1 MKRVIIINVREI
13 GTTIK
18 NKTKLIQ
25 QGHYVVEN
33 DQLYKDPEWKS

>member
-18 NKTKLIQ
+18 NKKLIQ

>member
-18 NKTKLIQ
+18 KKKKLIQ

>member
-1 MKRVIIINVREI
+1 MKRLIIINDREI

-18 NKTKLIQ
+18 KLIQ

-33 DQLYKDPEWKS
+33 DKLYKDPEWKS

>member
-1 MKRVIIINVREI
+1 MKRLIITNVREI

-18 NKTKLIQ
+18 KNLIQ

-33 DQLYKDPEWKS
+33 DKLYKDPEWKS

>member
-1 MKRVIIINVREI
+1 MKRLIIINDREI

-18 NKTKLIQ
+18 KKLIQ

-33 DQLYKDPEWKS
+33 NKSYKDPEWKS